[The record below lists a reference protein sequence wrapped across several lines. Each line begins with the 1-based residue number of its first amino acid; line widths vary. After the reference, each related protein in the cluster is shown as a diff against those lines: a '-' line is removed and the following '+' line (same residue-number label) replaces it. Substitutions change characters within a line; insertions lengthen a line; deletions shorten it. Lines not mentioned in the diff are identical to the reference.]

1 MENAMRRN
9 AIVVLA
15 TVSAML
21 AGSAIAQTLE
31 EEAIAYRKGV
41 YTVIGWNFKPM
52 SKMVKGETP
61 YDKEG
66 FARRAAII
74 AQMAPLVHEGF
85 GPGTDKGA
93 PTKAKAE
100 IWTKMDDFKG
110 KLNKM
115 NEEATKLATMSKA
128 ATFDEV
134 KKQFGVTAGT
144 CKACHD
150 EYKAKS

>member
-1 MENAMRRN
+1 MRKN
-9 AIVVLA
+9 AIVVLTA
-15 TVSAML
+15 VSAML
-21 AGSAIAQTLE
+21 AGSAIAGTQE
-31 EEAIAYRKGV
+31 EEAIAYRQGV

-52 SKMVKGETP
+52 SKMVKGEAP

-66 FARRAAII
+66 FAKRAAVV
-74 AQMAPLVHEGF
+74 AQMAPLAHEGF

-110 KLNKM
+110 KMNKM
-115 NEEATKLATMSKA
+115 NDETTKLAAMSK
-128 ATFDEV
+128 TGSFDEI
-134 KKQFGVTAGT
+134 KKQFGATAGT

-150 EYKAKS
+150 DYKAKG